1 MDDYGEE
8 LRKYKFAQYIMLVGN
23 FLLPALA
30 YLDYKNG
37 FLVPVFAKIAA
48 WFVSIYG
55 SYYCIY
61 VRKDDQR
68 INYLLA
74 FTLFAFPVLGVIYK
88 GDQIMGVLWSPVLPL
103 LYMYLANMRWGMVF
117 SSLFWLIELIAYWLV
132 PYYMDTEPYPLD
144 LYVMINIIYAVAFIL
159 SILYEYLST
168 EQAKKL
174 RALAE
179 IDQLTQVLNR
189 HGFNRV
195 LTRESRRSV
204 RHQSPLSLILM
215 DLDNFKSIND
225 NYGHGTGDR
234 VLREIA
240 ELLSY
245 WVRDTDMIGRWGGE
259 EFAILMPETTAEQA
273 GGVAEKLCRRMAA
286 QPLYEVGRVTGSFGV
301 TQLKENESI
310 EQFIDRV
317 DKLMY
322 KAKTIKK
329 NCVVVSMDD

>member
-1 MDDYGEE
+1 VNDYGEE

-30 YLDYKNG
+30 FLDYKNG
-37 FLVPVFAKIAA
+37 YLVPVFAKIAA

-74 FTLFAFPVLGVIYK
+74 LTLFAFPVLGVIYK

-103 LYMYLANMRWGMVF
+103 LYMYLANMRWGLIF
-117 SSLFWLIELIAYWLV
+117 SVMFWLVELLAYWLV
-132 PYYMDTEPYPLD
+132 PIYMDKAPYPLEQ
-144 LYVMINIIYAVAFIL
+144 YVMINIIYAVAFIL

-168 EQAKKL
+168 EQAKQL

-179 IDQLTQVLNR
+179 LDQLTQVLNR

-195 LTRESRRSV
+195 LQREVKRSE
-204 RHQSPLSLILM
+204 RHQSPLSIILM

-225 NYGHGTGDR
+225 NYGHSTGDR
-234 VLREIA
+234 VLHEIA
-240 ELLSY
+240 ELFGY
-245 WVRDTDMIGRWGGE
+245 WIRDTDMIGRWGGE
-259 EFAILMPETTAEQA
+259 EFAVLLPETTMEQA
-273 GGVAEKLCRRMAA
+273 GGVAEKLCRRMSA

-301 TQLKENESI
+301 TQLKAGESNEHFL
-310 EQFIDRV
+310 ERV

-322 KAKTIKK
+322 KAKAIKK